1 MKALLMALAFA
12 AAAHAAP
19 RTVHGSFSWEEPKG
33 WASRD
38 DWASAVPTYALT
50 DGEASLSVTLYR
62 AGNPLFPEAK
72 AYRAHR
78 LAARGGTGKPRRAGE
93 TVTASGKAEAW
104 EQDYTD
110 ASSAVHG
117 AARAGVPMRERY
129 ALLERGGAFWVLSV
143 KAPQARFA
151 PAARAFA
158 AAAAQFRVL
167 ADPGA
172 RGAIR
177 L

>member
-1 MKALLMALAFA
+1 MKALLLALACA
-12 AAAHAAP
+12 AAAAP
-19 RTVHGSFSWEEPKG
+19 RAVHGSFSWEEPQG

-38 DWASAVPTYALT
+38 DWGSAVPSYALT
-50 DGEASLSVTLYR
+50 EGEATLSVTLYR

-78 LAARGGTGKPRRAGE
+78 LAARGGGGKPRRVGD

-110 ASSAVHG
+110 AASAVHG
-117 AARAGVPMRERY
+117 AARAAVPMRERY
-129 ALLERGGAFWVLSV
+129 ALLERDGAFWVLSV
-143 KAPQARFA
+143 KAPKARFD
-151 PAARAFA
+151 AAAKAFA
-158 AAAAQFRVL
+158 AAAAKFRVL